1 MADPRTH
8 LFANNAH
15 CLLGKDLGAAETSLQ
30 LESGKGALFPDPGD
44 GEIFIFTIED
54 LAQGV
59 REVCYCSK
67 RNGDVL
73 TIERGKEGTSARD
86 WVRSNT
92 VIVQQRITAGTLEWL
107 AQRTA
112 PTVIQ
117 LACSDLT
124 TNLTAGVNKGYFRAP
139 HGFQLTDVRASLLE
153 ASSSGSVTVDVNKNG
168 VSVLYTPVTID
179 EGEKTS
185 TTAVTGVVIKDDEVN
200 DDDEITIDIVN
211 AGTGAKGL
219 IVTLIGIPTYRFGS
233 GDDPPPPPPGPWELV
248 FESGLGEG
256 LRGYANEYIG
266 GAGRLISANTD
277 EIAGVYSSPGGTGY
291 WFRVAMLSDSEIPVV
306 PPFTE
311 VQIFEGPDFSGE
323 PRVFLAEDIVDSNS
337 WPEFGKWRGYW
348 DWSTPGEN
356 FFEGRDGDVFS
367 CRLIR
372 S

>member
-107 AQRTA
+107 AQGGSSGIDLDLTNVEPGNILVFDGYAWANR
-112 PTVIQ
+112 PQPCEFQ

-124 TNLTAGVNKGYFRAP
+124 SDITAGTSRGYFRAP
-139 HGFQLTDVRASLLE
+139 FRFRVTDVRASLLTAAE
-153 ASSSGSVTVDVNKNG
+153 SGTFTVDINRNG
-168 VSVLYTPVTID
+168 VTILSTKLTID
-179 EGEKTS
+179 ATEKTS
-185 TTAVTGVVIKDDEVN
+185 VTAATPAVISDEYVN
-200 DDDEITIDIVN
+200 LDDEITIDVDD
-211 AGTGAKGL
+211 AGTGARGL
-219 IVTLIGIPTYRFGS
+219 IVTIIGER
-233 GDDPPPPPPGPWELV
+233 
-248 FESGLGEG
+248 
-256 LRGYANEYIG
+256 A
-266 GAGRLISANTD
+266 
-277 EIAGVYSSPGGTGY
+277 
-291 WFRVAMLSDSEIPVV
+291 
-306 PPFTE
+306 
-311 VQIFEGPDFSGE
+311 
-323 PRVFLAEDIVDSNS
+323 
-337 WPEFGKWRGYW
+337 
-348 DWSTPGEN
+348 
-356 FFEGRDGDVFS
+356 
-367 CRLIR
+367 
-372 S
+372 